1 MAQPERR
8 PRFNL
13 RQQIERKQEEFEKM
27 DVIEKATGPTPW
39 ISSGVTVPKEKTG
52 GFKYI
57 YEASQVEK
65 GSGISFYEI
74 TIHGPNVEEH
84 DKRLRKLL
92 DTIPEK
98 GKQ

>member
-1 MAQPERR
+1 MAQPESR

-13 RQQIERKQEEFEKM
+13 RQQIERKHEEFEKM

-57 YEASQVEK
+57 
-65 GSGISFYEI
+65 
-74 TIHGPNVEEH
+74 
-84 DKRLRKLL
+84 
-92 DTIPEK
+92 
-98 GKQ
+98 